1 MKYAAAFCLFG
12 VLLCGC
18 LPADTAAS
26 IKGEPVVRPQF
37 SDIPVPEGFEFLR
50 ELSDKHEW
58 DWKGLRFGRLFYRGT
73 LPVEETQRFY
83 RRAMTAPDANWRETG
98 FSSGK
103 EVVISFEKG
112 TGENRE
118 SCQVRITREDS
129 STVVIISL
137 DPIGGK

>member
-1 MKYAAAFCLFG
+1 
-12 VLLCGC
+12 
-18 LPADTAAS
+18 
-26 IKGEPVVRPQF
+26 
-37 SDIPVPEGFEFLR
+37 
-50 ELSDKHEW
+50 
-58 DWKGLRFGRLFYRGT
+58 
-73 LPVEETQRFY
+73 
-83 RRAMTAPDANWRETG
+83 MTAPDANWRETG